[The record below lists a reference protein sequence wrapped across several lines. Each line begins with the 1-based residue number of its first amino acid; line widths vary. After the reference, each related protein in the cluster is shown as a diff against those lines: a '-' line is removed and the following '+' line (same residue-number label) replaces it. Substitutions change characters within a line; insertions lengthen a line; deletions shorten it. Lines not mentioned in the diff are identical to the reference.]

1 MQEELFFNYSYTDD
15 TLCRRNEEEEFF
27 FWKLLGLCWGGLT
40 WVMSTS
46 CLPSLVAAFFWALV
60 GVWSVLELTSD
71 EMLELPLPAKG
82 ERGGES
88 GREREQIWISTA
100 KYKDLPYQNLAW
112 LQETKLEAAD
122 VHFVHTGIGVNY
134 IITYS
139 MCIFT
144 CTKVADNLPCYRDSR
159 YVFAKICCERKV
171 CD

>member
-1 MQEELFFNYSYTDD
+1 MQKERGGGVLF
-15 TLCRRNEEEEFF
+15 LKIARIM
-27 FWKLLGLCWGGLT
+27 LGGLT
-40 WVMSTS
+40 WVMSNS

-82 ERGGES
+82 ERGGEG
-88 GREREQIWISTA
+88 GREREQIWVSTA

-122 VHFVHTGIGVNY
+122 VHFVHTWIGVNY

-144 CTKVADNLPCYRDSR
+144 CTKVADNLPCYRDSLCICKNLLWKKSLWLTTLKELSWS
-159 YVFAKICCERKV
+159 VFSFKYS
-171 CD
+171 